1 MRAPNAVNTR
11 QRIAVEFTWQQ
22 KRIDASPDKLPLI
35 FTPAAPTYSWAI
47 FAVPLWSL
55 HANQQTVG
63 PNQIIGIP
71 SLLPELHFLP
81 LMFFA
86 IADRGSQ

>member
-35 FTPAAPTYSWAI
+35 FTPAAPTYS
-47 FAVPLWSL
+47 
-55 HANQQTVG
+55 
-63 PNQIIGIP
+63 
-71 SLLPELHFLP
+71 
-81 LMFFA
+81 
-86 IADRGSQ
+86 